1 MNLLRRHAGVHDPAC
16 MTVRAG
22 TNCFVSPAQFGTKRV
37 RHARCIGRLS
47 QVHTYGLE
55 IMGTEIVIVAV
66 TVAFFGLCA
75 LFVRICD
82 RI

>member
-1 MNLLRRHAGVHDPAC
+1 MR
-16 MTVRAG
+16 
-22 TNCFVSPAQFGTKRV
+22 
-37 RHARCIGRLS
+37 RLS
-47 QVHTYGLE
+47 QAQTYGLE
-55 IMGTEIVIVAV
+55 IMGTELVIVGV

>member
-1 MNLLRRHAGVHDPAC
+1 LFRRQKLAISGYG
-16 MTVRAG
+16 TRRAMG
-22 TNCFVSPAQFGTKRV
+22 AEKIQ
-37 RHARCIGRLS
+37 
-47 QVHTYGLE
+47 TYGLE

>member
-1 MNLLRRHAGVHDPAC
+1 

-22 TNCFVSPAQFGTKRV
+22 TNRFVSLAQFSEKYV
-37 RHARCIGRLS
+37 RHAGCKGRLKKI
-47 QVHTYGLE
+47 QTYGLE
-55 IMGTEIVIVAV
+55 IMGTELLIVGV
-66 TVAFFGLCA
+66 TVVFFGLCA